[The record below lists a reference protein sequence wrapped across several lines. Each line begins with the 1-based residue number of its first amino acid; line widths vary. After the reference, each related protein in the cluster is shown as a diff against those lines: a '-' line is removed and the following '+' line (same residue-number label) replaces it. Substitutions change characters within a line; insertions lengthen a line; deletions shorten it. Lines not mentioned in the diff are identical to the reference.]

1 MRQKNL
7 KVTAG
12 ILIIVAAVFYLIVAG
27 FSTANAAYY
36 LKVGEAING
45 SVDPG
50 KYYRIE
56 GKIDVTTATFDGKSN
71 PVVLKFQIYDENS
84 PDKRLTVIYNDVKPD
99 NFQEATGAV
108 VEGKFNQDG
117 TFHVDNLNLKCPSKY
132 EQADLAQQEGAVTKF
147 LRSLGLKR

>member
-45 SVDPG
+45 SIDPG

-56 GKIDVTTATFDGKSN
+56 GKIDVTTATFDGNSN

-108 VEGKFNQDG
+108 VEGKFDTDG
-117 TFHVDNLNLKCPSKY
+117 TFHADNLNLKCPSKY
-132 EQADLAQQEGAVTKF
+132 EQADQSHQEGAVTKF